1 MAQRVQL
8 AFPKGFVGQLDKAA
22 KRKLVPMPVI
32 SKFYG
37 IVIRMLF
44 ARALTARFHAI
55 YGDSEL
61 VVRISP
67 LSIIQGDAPQR
78 VQSLVLEW
86 ARDHQSELL
95 ADWERCARAEMPVP
109 ITPLS

>member
-1 MAQRVQL
+1 
-8 AFPKGFVGQLDKAA
+8 
-22 KRKLVPMPVI
+22 MPVI

-61 VVRISP
+61 VVSIAP
-67 LSIIQGDAPQR
+67 LSIIQGEAPPR
-78 VQSLVLEW
+78 VRSLVLEW
-86 ARDHQSELL
+86 AKQHQTELL
-95 ADWERCARAEMPVP
+95 ADWERCARAEVPVP

>member
-1 MAQRVQL
+1 
-8 AFPKGFVGQLDKAA
+8 
-22 KRKLVPMPVI
+22 MPVI

-55 YGDSEL
+55 YGDAEL
-61 VVRISP
+61 VVGISP
-67 LSIIQGDAPQR
+67 LGIIQGEAPAR
-78 VQSLVLEW
+78 VRYLVLEW
-86 ARDHQSELL
+86 AEQHQTELL
-95 ADWERCARAEMPVP
+95 ADWERCARAEVPVP